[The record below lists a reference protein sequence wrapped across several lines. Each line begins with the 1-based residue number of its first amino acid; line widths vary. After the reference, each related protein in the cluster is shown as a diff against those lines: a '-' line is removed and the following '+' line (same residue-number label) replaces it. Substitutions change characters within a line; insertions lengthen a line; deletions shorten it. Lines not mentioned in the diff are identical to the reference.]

1 MPKPIEFFFDFSSPY
16 AYLASE
22 KIEAIATK
30 YGRTV
35 AYKPMLLGA
44 IFKSTGGAPLT
55 EIPLKGSY
63 SRRDMERSARYLG
76 VTLKLPTPFPVGTVA
91 AARALLWLQSQGSA
105 KAVTWVH
112 KVFRAYFA
120 EGRNISEPQ
129 VIGALAA
136 ELGLDPQA
144 LADGCQEPPIK
155 DKLKALTDEA
165 LARGIF
171 GAPFIFV
178 DDEPFWGADR
188 LPQIERTLE
197 RGPI

>member
-1 MPKPIEFFFDFSSPY
+1 MSKPLEFFFDFSSPY

-30 YGRTV
+30 FGRTV

-44 IFKSTGGAPLT
+44 IFKTTGGAPLV
-55 EIPLKGSY
+55 EIPLKGVY
-63 SRRDMERSARYLG
+63 SKFDMERSARYLG
-76 VTLKLPTPFPVGTVA
+76 VTLKFPTPFPVGTVA

-105 KAVTWVH
+105 KAVSWVH
-112 KVFRAYFA
+112 KVFRAYFT
-120 EGRNISEPQ
+120 EGRNISEPA
-129 VIGALAA
+129 VLGELATEMGIDAAALAA
-136 ELGLDPQA
+136 
-144 LADGCQEPPIK
+144 GCQEPPIK

-165 LARGIF
+165 LARGVF
-171 GAPFIFV
+171 GAPFVFV
-178 DDEPFWGADR
+178 DGEPFWGADR

>member
-1 MPKPIEFFFDFSSPY
+1 MSKPLEFFFDFSSPY

-35 AYKPMLLGA
+35 AYKPIMLGGT
-44 IFKSTGGAPLT
+44 FKSIGGAPLV
-55 EIPLKGSY
+55 EIPLKGPY
-63 SRRDMERSARYLG
+63 SRLDMERSARYLG
-76 VTLKLPTPFPVGTVA
+76 VKFAPPTPFPVNTLL

-120 EGRNISEPQ
+120 DGRNISETA
-129 VIGALAA
+129 VLGELAAEIGIDAAALAA
-136 ELGLDPQA
+136 
-144 LADGCQEPPIK
+144 GCQEPPIK
-155 DKLKALTDEA
+155 DKLKALGDEA
-165 LARGIF
+165 LARGVF
-171 GAPFIFV
+171 GAPFVFV
-178 DDEPFWGADR
+178 DGEPFWGADR